1 MRKKLSTAGSLLA
14 LPAALCGI
22 VIVAT
27 LFGISFGPRLER
39 ATGTG
44 LIILVLVIGLKVFI
58 GDSGVFSFG
67 QVAFMGVGA
76 YTTAITTMSPL
87 QKKFQLPNLPHQL
100 AVLQLSGWQAALLSG
115 AVATLVSIAVSI
127 PLLRL
132 SGLVASLA
140 TVAVLIAFHAVF
152 QNWDTYTRGNSG
164 IILDAPTPNVAVL
177 LGWACAAVIAAVIFR
192 RSPLGLRLA
201 ASRED
206 EVAAR
211 SIGIRVWWER
221 GVAYA
226 VSSFIVGIAGSLF
239 AQYFG
244 SLSPE
249 SFYLTL
255 TFTGIAML
263 VVGGLTSVS
272 GAVVG
277 TLTISIVL
285 ELLRAVER
293 GVHIGS
299 WLVPSRPG
307 LTEVGLALLLLLV
320 LLLRPAGLTGGQ
332 ELRMPGMGRKRLAS
346 WRWLHRT
353 PGSTGAGAEAVPLPG
368 DRITDTTASPTA
380 GGPTP

>member
-1 MRKKLSTAGSLLA
+1 MRLKSAETGRRLA
-14 LPAALCGI
+14 LPLALCGI
-22 VIVAT
+22 ILVAT
-27 LFGISFGPRLER
+27 LLGISFGPRLER
-39 ATGTG
+39 ATGTA
-44 LIILVLVIGLKVFI
+44 LIMLVLVVGLKVFI

-76 YTTAITTMSPL
+76 YVTAITTMSPM
-87 QKKFQLPNLPHQL
+87 QKKFQLPNLPPQL
-100 AVLQLSGWQAALLSG
+100 ASLELSGWQAALLAG
-115 AVATLVSIAVSI
+115 AVATVVSIIVSI

-132 SGLVASLA
+132 AGLTASLA

-152 QNWDTYTRGNSG
+152 QNWETYTRGNSG
-164 IILDAPTPNVAVL
+164 IILDATTPGVATLVA
-177 LGWACAAVIAAVIFR
+177 WACAAVIVALIFR
-192 RSPLGLRLA
+192 RSAVGLRLA

-226 VSSFIVGIAGSLF
+226 VSSFIVGVAGSLF

-263 VVGGLTSVS
+263 VIGGLTSVS
-272 GAVVG
+272 GAVLG
-277 TLTISIVL
+277 TLTISVVL
-285 ELLRAVER
+285 ESLRAVER
-293 GVHIGS
+293 GVNIGS

-307 LTEVGLALLLLLV
+307 LTEVGLALLLLTV
-320 LLLRPAGLTGGQ
+320 LTLRPAGLTGGQ
-332 ELRMPGMGRKRLAS
+332 ELRLPGGPRG
-346 WRWLHRT
+346 WRRRT
-353 PGSTGAGAEAVPLPG
+353 PRSTGAGAEPVAPTE
-368 DRITDTTASPTA
+368 DRATGTTAATTPS
-380 GGPTP
+380 GHGP